1 MPNKD
6 GVGLH
11 KCLNSGNDMSEKNF
25 RIVLGAWLILGL
37 LVNSPPVVYALIAVL
52 LFEGVTN
59 LRIPAQLVRLR
70 AGAKPDGAG
79 DAADLNPNARVSFE
93 AERGLRLIVATL
105 ILIPMSGVADFLWL
119 LPWFVGF
126 ALIGAGLS
134 GICPMVLALRWLGL
148 R

>member
-1 MPNKD
+1 
-6 GVGLH
+6 
-11 KCLNSGNDMSEKNF
+11 MSEKNF
-25 RIVLGAWLILGL
+25 RIVLGAWLVLGL
-37 LVNSPPVVYALIAVL
+37 LLNSAAVIYALLAL
-52 LFEGVTN
+52 LFFEGVSN
-59 LRIPAQLVRLR
+59 LRVPGVLIRVR
-70 AGAKPDGAG
+70 AGAASGMVEET
-79 DAADLNPNARVSFE
+79 ADLNPNARVSFE
-93 AERGLRLIVATL
+93 AERALRLIVATL

>member
-1 MPNKD
+1 
-6 GVGLH
+6 
-11 KCLNSGNDMSEKNF
+11 MSEKNF
-25 RIVLGAWLILGL
+25 RIVLGAWLLIGL
-37 LVNSPPVVYALIAVL
+37 FIDSPYVIYALVGLL

-59 LRIPAQLVRLR
+59 LRVPGLVARAR
-70 AGAKPDGAG
+70 AGEHADITAEAENFNPD
-79 DAADLNPNARVSFE
+79 ARTGFE

-105 ILIPMSGVADFLWL
+105 ILVPIFSEAELLWL

-134 GICPMVLALRWLGL
+134 GICPMVLALRWLGM

>member
-1 MPNKD
+1 M
-6 GVGLH
+6 
-11 KCLNSGNDMSEKNF
+11 
-25 RIVLGAWLILGL
+25 GAWLILGL
-37 LVNSPPVVYALIAVL
+37 LVNSPTVIYALAGLL
-52 LFEGVTN
+52 LFEGITN
-59 LRIPAQLVRLR
+59 LRVPGLVTRIRSGKQAMINSEEEL
-70 AGAKPDGAG
+70 
-79 DAADLNPNARVSFE
+79 LNPDARISFE

-105 ILIPMSGVADFLWL
+105 ILLPMSSGAELLWL

>member
-1 MPNKD
+1 
-6 GVGLH
+6 
-11 KCLNSGNDMSEKNF
+11 MSEKNF
-25 RIVLGAWLILGL
+25 RIVLGAWLIAGL
-37 LVNSPPVVYALIAVL
+37 LLNSPAVVYALLAVL

-59 LRIPAQLVRLR
+59 LRVPGLLTRLR
-70 AGAKPDGAG
+70 SGTEP
-79 DAADLNPNARVSFE
+79 DAAAESGDLNPNARVSFE

-105 ILIPMSGVADFLWL
+105 IVIPVSGVADFLWL

>member
-1 MPNKD
+1 
-6 GVGLH
+6 
-11 KCLNSGNDMSEKNF
+11 MSERNF
-25 RIVLGAWLILGL
+25 RIVLGAWLTLGL
-37 LVNSPPVVYALIAVL
+37 LLNSPQVVYALVGLL

-59 LRIPAQLVRLR
+59 LRMPGLIGRVRGSS
-70 AGAKPDGAG
+70 AT
-79 DAADLNPNARVSFE
+79 DAAAVDVNPNARVSFE

-105 ILIPMSGVADFLWL
+105 ILIPMIDVVDFLWF